1 MEGQPP
7 AACGS
12 AEICRFQLQAPPTRL
27 TLRFAC
33 LREDELRLHGYFR
46 SSAAYRVRIGL
57 NLKGIKVE
65 HAFRHLRKGEQRAED
80 YLALNPLGQVPT
92 LETDD
97 GAAITQSLA
106 ILLYLDET
114 KPDPPLLPA
123 KPLARAR
130 VMAFALAIAADIHPI
145 QNLKILNRL
154 RALGL
159 DEAKVQGWAA
169 MVIREGLAACE
180 RLIQAEPG
188 PFCFGGAPTLA
199 DLCLVPQLFNARRFD
214 VDLAPFPRLIAAEAA
229 CLALP
234 AFLAASPE
242 LQADAE

>member
-1 MEGQPP
+1 M
-7 AACGS
+7 
-12 AEICRFQLQAPPTRL
+12 
-27 TLRFAC
+27 
-33 LREDELRLHGYFR
+33 RLHGYYR
-46 SSAAYRVRIGL
+46 SSATYRVRIGL
-57 NLKGIKVE
+57 NLKGMTVE
-65 HAFRHLRKGEQRAED
+65 HVFRHLRKGEQRAAD

-97 GAAITQSLA
+97 GVAITQSLA

-114 KPDPPLLPA
+114 QPNPPLLPA
-123 KPLARAR
+123 GPLARAR
-130 VMAFALAIAADIHPI
+130 VMAFALGIAADIHPV

-169 MVIREGLAACE
+169 TAIRDGLAACE
-180 RLIQAEPG
+180 ALIKAETG

-199 DLCLVPQLFNARRFD
+199 DLCLVPQLYNARRFA
-214 VDLAPFPRLIAAEAA
+214 VDLAPYQRLLGAEAA

-234 AFLAASPE
+234 AFIEAAPE
-242 LQADAE
+242 RQGDAE